1 MRYLFEISYL
11 GTNYSGWQSQLN
23 ATGIQEVVEKCLS
36 TVLRQKLAIVA
47 SGRTDA
53 GVHCVQQFFHADIE
67 KSIDR
72 EKLIVQMNSFLPP
85 DIAIRSISQIRP
97 DISAR
102 YDATERA
109 YEYIITRKKD
119 PLRNG
124 RAFYYFK
131 ETDVKTMNKAAA
143 LLVGT
148 HDFEAFSKV
157 KTDVNHFICTIKE
170 AEWNQKGDLLVF
182 NIAANRFLRGMVRAI
197 VGTLLDTGTGKISL
211 KEFQEILKGKDRKKA
226 GMNVPSEGLYLI
238 RVKYPKSIYLD
249 GERKG

>member
-1 MRYLFEISYL
+1 MRFLFEISYL
-11 GTNYSGWQSQLN
+11 GTSYSGWQSQLN
-23 ATGIQEVVEKCLS
+23 ATGVQEVVEKCLG
-36 TVLRQKLAIVA
+36 TVLRQKLSIVG

-53 GVHCVQQFFHADIE
+53 GVHCSQQFFHVDID
-67 KSIDR
+67 KPFDR
-72 EKLIVQMNSFLPP
+72 ERLIIQMNSFLPV
-85 DIAIRSISQIRP
+85 DIAIRSISQIKP
-97 DISAR
+97 EISAR

-119 PLRNG
+119 PLRTG

-143 LLVGT
+143 LLIGT

-211 KEFQEILKGKDRKKA
+211 KEFQGILKSKDRKRA
-226 GMNVPSEGLYLI
+226 GMNVPAEGLYLV
-238 RVKYPKSIYLD
+238 RVKYPRGIFIN
-249 GERKG
+249 

>member
-23 ATGIQEVVEKCLS
+23 ATGIQEVVEKCLG
-36 TVLRQKLAIVA
+36 TILRQKLAIVA

-53 GVHCVQQFFHADIE
+53 GVHCAQQFFHVDID
-67 KSIDR
+67 KPIDR
-72 EKLIVQMNSFLPP
+72 EKLVVQMNSFLPA
-85 DIAIRSISQIRP
+85 DIAIRNISQIKSG
-97 DISAR
+97 ISAR

-119 PLRNG
+119 PMRNG

-131 ETDVKTMNKAAA
+131 EADIKTMNKAAA

-211 KEFQEILKGKDRKKA
+211 KEFQEILKSKDRKKA
-226 GMNVPSEGLYLI
+226 GMNVPPEGLYLVK
-238 RVKYPKSIYLD
+238 VKYPKNIYAI
-249 GERKG
+249 

>member
-1 MRYLFEISYL
+1 MRFLFEISYA

-36 TVLRQKLAIVA
+36 TVLRQKLTIVA

-53 GVHCVQQFFHADIE
+53 GVHCAQQFFHVDID
-67 KSIDR
+67 KAIDR
-72 EKLIVQMNSFLPP
+72 GGLDKLIVQMNSFLPP
-85 DIAIRSISQIRP
+85 DIAIRSISQIKP
-97 DISAR
+97 NISAR

-131 ETDVKTMNKAAA
+131 EADIKTMNKATA

-211 KEFQEILKGKDRKKA
+211 KEFQEILKSKDRKKA
-226 GMNVPSEGLYLI
+226 GMNVPPEGLYLVK
-238 RVKYPKSIYLD
+238 VKYPKSIYVN
-249 GERKG
+249 

>member
-1 MRYLFEISYL
+1 MRFLFEISYL

-36 TVLRQKLAIVA
+36 TVLRQKLTIVG

-53 GVHCVQQFFHADIE
+53 GVHCAQQFFHVDIE
-67 KSIDR
+67 KSFDR
-72 EKLIVQMNSFLPP
+72 EKLVVQMNSFLPP
-85 DIAIRSISQIRP
+85 DIAIRSISQIKP
-97 DISAR
+97 DVSAR

-119 PLRNG
+119 PLRID

-131 ETDVKTMNKAAA
+131 EVDMKTMNKAAA
-143 LLVGT
+143 LLVGA

-182 NIAANRFLRGMVRAI
+182 SIAANRFLRGMVRAI

-211 KEFQEILKGKDRKKA
+211 KEFQEILKSKDRKKA
-226 GMNVPSEGLYLI
+226 GMNVPAEGLYLVK
-238 RVKYPKSIYLD
+238 VKYPRGIYVN
-249 GERKG
+249 